1 MACVLSTV
9 LDILRVVSVLS
20 GWTTALCRGT
30 PCGRAERL
38 KMSTPKKTVLW
49 IALAVT
55 IVITWTLV
63 RVAQKHDAW
72 ILGKLSEQFAE
83 NLRFDHVHFTVGAGC
98 VSLKGSVAVL
108 EDKRQAATRAGA
120 VDHVRTVTNRVTIET
135 PGVPDFVLRMKLKHD
150 LRNQGPHGL
159 KLKVRKGVVTVR
171 GTGPSNRE
179 QVLTVIANTD
189 GVRAIRDR
197 KTLVE

>member
-1 MACVLSTV
+1 
-9 LDILRVVSVLS
+9 
-20 GWTTALCRGT
+20 
-30 PCGRAERL
+30 
-38 KMSTPKKTVLW
+38 MSTPKRTVL
-49 IALAVT
+49 LGVLVVT

-63 RVAQKHDAW
+63 RAAQKHDAW

-83 NLRFDHVHFTVGAGC
+83 DARFDHVHFTVGAGL

-120 VDHVRTVTNRVTIET
+120 VDHVRTVTNRVTIDT
-135 PGVPDFVLRMKLKHD
+135 PRIRDSRLRMQLKHD
-150 LRNQGPHGL
+150 LRKQGLHGL
-159 KLKVRKGVVTVR
+159 KLEVRKGIVTVR
-171 GTGPSNRE
+171 GTDPSNRE
-179 QVLTVIANTD
+179 QVLTVIASTE